1 MNIIESKLCDVQGR
15 LFELSIDRGYDS
27 EQFIKSF
34 MLSDLAKNL
43 DSEFNSMQWMGE
55 EYLLEE
61 LEYECNGSLVKNNRT
76 ISKDE
81 IYWIGYVYRFWHY
94 YKNENSKKIYKQANY
109 ERIKINY
116 LMFHTMSVEMA
127 VDNLIEIYNQR
138 HNKKSSK
145 SLSSKR

>member
-27 EQFIKSF
+27 EQFINSF
-34 MLSDLAKNL
+34 MLSNLAKNL

-109 ERIKINY
+109 ERMKINY

>member
-94 YKNENSKKIYKQANY
+94 YKNENSKKI
-109 ERIKINY
+109 I
-116 LMFHTMSVEMA
+116 H
-127 VDNLIEIYNQR
+127 
-138 HNKKSSK
+138 
-145 SLSSKR
+145 

>member
-34 MLSDLAKNL
+34 MLSNLAKNL

-61 LEYECNGSLVKNNRT
+61 LEYECNGSLIKNNRT

-109 ERIKINY
+109 ERMKINY